1 MQLKCRYLI
10 LPENK
15 NVEASHGQSIL
26 DSLLAHKIKIHH
38 SCGGVGTCGTCL
50 VTVKSG
56 GEGLPSRD
64 FLEFEMAVDRGFLPN
79 ERLACQTIAQE
90 GLVIFRNSPTK
101 AE

>member
-26 DSLLAHKIKIHH
+26 ESLLENKIEIHH
-38 SCGGVGTCGTCL
+38 SCGGYGTCGTCL

-56 GEGLPSRD
+56 FEALPSRD
-64 FLEFEMAVDRGFLPN
+64 FVELEMAEDRGFLPN
-79 ERLACQTIAQE
+79 ERLACQTPAQA
-90 GLVIFRNSPTK
+90 GLVIFRAIPTK